1 MTRHTSARTFK
12 LALDKWATS
21 SETRTREVSHA
32 FMRTMANEIIT
43 GGSFGPG
50 TPVDTGNARGSWVF
64 GVGKPPEDAG
74 NTAASGVSNAISTA
88 PVGQPWVLANHVRYI
103 RALEYGHSGQAP
115 QGMVRVVVRKS
126 KLILDLVSKMV
137 RAIRRDQGIRV

>member
-1 MTRHTSARTFK
+1 MTVHRSARSFN

-50 TPVDTGNARGSWVF
+50 TPIDTGNARGSWVF
-64 GVGKPPEDAG
+64 GVGKAPADAG
-74 NTAASGVSNAISTA
+74 NTASAGVQGAIGTA
-88 PVGQPWVLANHVRYI
+88 PLGQTWVLANHVRYI
-103 RALEYGHSGQAP
+103 RALEYGHSKQAP

-126 KLILDLVSKMV
+126 RLILDLVSKMV